1 MNAREFA
8 LRAHGSQ
15 TYGDGKP
22 YRVHLEEV
30 AGNVSR
36 FASLF
41 SPADLETLETAAWLH
56 DTVEDTSTT
65 LEEIRDTFGPAV
77 AALVSAVSNN
87 PLLHGRELHR
97 DTYAKIRST
106 GRLAA
111 ALKLCDRLAN
121 VRHSWPGDTH
131 WPHYFADWPVFC
143 DTLYQFDDGLEP
155 MWDALEKLIE
165 ERTTKE
171 T

>member
-36 FASLF
+36 FANLF

-65 LEEIRDTFGPAV
+65 LEDLRKAFGPGVAV
-77 AALVSAVSNN
+77 TVSAVSNN
-87 PLLHGRELHR
+87 PLLHGSALHCA
-97 DTYAKIRST
+97 TYARIRST
-106 GRLAA
+106 GRLAV

-121 VRHSWPGDTH
+121 VRHSAPGDH
-131 WPHYFADWPVFC
+131 FWPRYKADWPVFC
-143 DTLYQFDDGLEP
+143 DTLYDAGDGLEP
-155 MWDALEKLIE
+155 MWLALERLFT
-165 ERTTKE
+165 ERTKE
-171 T
+171 A